1 MECPRVILTLRRK
14 LESAKNPRRKFVYL
28 SAKDAAIEDFF
39 RLNQKPL
46 QIRFRSLPAESET
59 ASQRTGAFE
68 LPAQRSVMG
77 KLAEHS
83 ILFLLGLLTTLVSWE
98 YLPWS
103 YSEKSRPTS
112 ADSSSSDRNSPAT
125 RSAAR
130 SSDEE
135 DRAPA
140 ATTPLPQEPAPLQDF
155 EEYENPLRAP
165 QVLEPDAQS
174 SDTFDARLESRVQR
188 GARPFV
194 RRKPLQNME
203 AFPIVDRLDIR
214 EAVVVRPKKSIA
226 TAIQSLDGAAPESSL
241 AARSELELVKYLKGY
256 PQETRRAAMV
266 ELQLRG
272 WVPAQIATAMEL
284 SHGSVERKLELMNSL
299 VADKGLNATPWLS
312 WLADS
317 ADPIIRQRA
326 RELLQAQNASR

>member
-1 MECPRVILTLRRK
+1 
-14 LESAKNPRRKFVYL
+14 
-28 SAKDAAIEDFF
+28 
-39 RLNQKPL
+39 
-46 QIRFRSLPAESET
+46 
-59 ASQRTGAFE
+59 
-68 LPAQRSVMG
+68 
-77 KLAEHS
+77 
-83 ILFLLGLLTTLVSWE
+83 
-98 YLPWS
+98 
-103 YSEKSRPTS
+103 
-112 ADSSSSDRNSPAT
+112 
-125 RSAAR
+125 
-130 SSDEE
+130 
-135 DRAPA
+135 
-140 ATTPLPQEPAPLQDF
+140 
-155 EEYENPLRAP
+155 
-165 QVLEPDAQS
+165 
-174 SDTFDARLESRVQR
+174 
-188 GARPFV
+188 
-194 RRKPLQNME
+194 ME